1 MKTMS
6 AAEARAFADRWLP
19 AWTGND
25 PERLAAFY
33 ADDAFYLDPGVPAGV
48 RGKDALLAYF
58 RKLLAYNPDWIW
70 RQIEGIPMEDG
81 FLNKWSAQI
90 PVGTE
95 VMEVIG
101 VCLVQLDD
109 NGRIRR
115 NEVYFDRSALLARIA
130 AARERAQAARTGGA
144 PA

>member
-81 FLNKWSAQI
+81 LLNKWSAQI

-101 VCLVQLDD
+101 VCLVQLDG

-130 AARERAQAARTGGA
+130 AARERAQAARADGA